1 MLKIFNRDKRK
12 QVLKIKEAMKKRRV
26 CPLCRATGGFLSIS
40 SLMVFKEIFRVLE
53 EKKTLKRMDLV
64 RLVRAVGPA
73 QAWVKNVLDQA
84 IEMGWVIQDPK
95 TKVIRLA

>member
-1 MLKIFNRDKRK
+1 MGWDKRK
-12 QVLKIKEAMKKRRV
+12 QIPKIREAMKKKSI

-64 RLVRAVGPA
+64 RLVRAVGAA
-73 QAWVKNVLDQA
+73 QSWVNEVLDKV
-84 IEMGWVIQDPK
+84 IELGWVIQEPK